1 LAEGTSALNVTLLGL
16 LLTAIVAEE
25 EGVEDVEGGD
35 VSAPLPYHDMMGAC
49 SGRAAVNKAALMLS
63 TMK

>member
-1 LAEGTSALNVTLLGL
+1 M
-16 LLTAIVAEE
+16 AEE

-49 SGRAAVNKAALMLS
+49 SGRAEAALMLS
-63 TMK
+63 TNEIIILKS